1 MVARNMKKFFKHI
14 KLHTEITH
22 GMCPNCNEYSAL
34 ISLTKDFFR
43 CTTCG
48 FDLEQK
54 INGKISYIPAHQV
67 ERFLKSDVEQ
77 ES

>member
-1 MVARNMKKFFKHI
+1 MKKFFKHI

-22 GMCPNCNEYSAL
+22 GMCPNCSEYSAL

-48 FDLEQK
+48 HDLEQK
-54 INGKISYIPAHQV
+54 VNGKISYIPAHQT
-67 ERFLKSDVEQ
+67 ERFMKSDVAQ